1 MDYLENTT
9 KKNYPFLNKLEP
21 YAIDYIHGKITWDD
35 VYNAAKNIIYKD
47 VVKEMKKRL
56 KERGEI

>member
-9 KKNYPFLNKLEP
+9 KKSYSFVNRLEP
-21 YAIDYIHGKITWDD
+21 YAIDYIHGKIIWDD
-35 VYNAAKNIIYKD
+35 VYNAAKDIIYKD